1 MDAAIFSLIAAIGG
15 WCVLRWMRTK
25 PSFNR
30 PVPRV
35 EFDDGDNSRVR
46 YARESEKLIAKG
58 YHDYLRK
65 GQAFSMRNV
74 VDDRRPLVFLP
85 RKYLDEVKN
94 APENELSF
102 PKFME
107 NLSILRHA
115 GGPLITDELCHAT
128 RTDLN
133 RALPRLTQQMYEG
146 CLTGCR
152 EFIPE
157 CPDWTSIMPYPLL
170 LQIFNRIGQ
179 RVLVGPEL
187 ARNQEWLDLTQNYTT
202 SLLQGTNTV
211 RAKYTPSLR
220 WLAKYFERDVKVVY
234 KERQRAAALLEPVL
248 KSRLAARAGKQKQT
262 DQHEDAIEWLID
274 DYHRKGRKVTAQE
287 IAQDQLGLT
296 LAAIHNTAATVLST
310 LYDLIDHPAS
320 LEDIRTEIRQT
331 MEEHCGKFTRAALQ
345 SLRHLDSFMIESL
358 RMHSMPQVTVQRLAL
373 IPKTFHD
380 GFHIP
385 AGMQV
390 MFANRP
396 LNHDPDVYPDP
407 ERFDPKRFY
416 DDRDSGGNNKQHH
429 FATVSDD
436 SVTFGSG
443 FHACPGRFFAQD
455 VIKLLLASLL
465 IRYDFKFA
473 EEGQKRPVDMTDNL
487 VVYPN
492 ATVPILIKELSF

>member
-1 MDAAIFSLIAAIGG
+1 MPGAGK
-15 WCVLRWMRTK
+15 VK
-25 PSFNR
+25 HPSFNR
-30 PVPRV
+30 PVPLV

-58 YHDYLRK
+58 YRDYLRK

-107 NLSILRHA
+107 NLSILRHV

-133 RALPRLTQQMYEG
+133 RALSRLTQQMYEG

-179 RVLVGPEL
+179 QVLVGPEL
-187 ARNQEWLDLTQNYTT
+187 AQNQEWLDLTQNYTT

-211 RAKYTPSLR
+211 RAKYTSSLR
-220 WLAKYFERDVKVVY
+220 WLAKYLERDVKMVY

-248 KSRLAARAGKQKQT
+248 KSRLAARAENKT
-262 DQHEDAIEWLID
+262 DRHDDAIEWLID

-331 MEEHCGKFTRAALQ
+331 LEQHGGSFDRAALQ
-345 SLRHLDSFMIESL
+345 SLRHLDSFMTESL

-373 IPKTFHD
+373 VPKTFHD

-385 AGMQV
+385 AGTQV

-396 LNHDPDVYPDP
+396 LNHDRDVYPDP
-407 ERFDPKRFY
+407 ERFDPRRFY
-416 DDRDSGGNNKQHH
+416 DGRTDGVGNNKQQNPH

-436 SVTFGSG
+436 SINFGSG

-465 IRYDFKFA
+465 IRYDFKFS
-473 EEGQKRPVDMTDNL
+473 EEGQKRPADMTDNL

>member
-1 MDAAIFSLIAAIGG
+1 MDAAIFSIVAAISG
-15 WCVLRWMRTK
+15 WYLLRWMRSN
-25 PSFNR
+25 PIPNS
-30 PVPRV
+30 PVQRV
-35 EFDDGDNSRVR
+35 EFDDGDNSRLR

-58 YHDYLRK
+58 YRDYLRK

-74 VDDRRPLVFLP
+74 VDDRRPLVVLP

-94 APENELSF
+94 ASQDELSF
-102 PKFME
+102 PRFME
-107 NLSILRHA
+107 DLSILRHV

-133 RALPRLTQQMYEG
+133 RALPHLIQQLYED
-146 CLTGCR
+146 CLTGCK

-157 CPDWTSIMPYPLL
+157 CPEWTSIMPYPLL

-187 ARNQEWLDLTQNYTT
+187 GRNPEWLDLTQNYTT

-220 WLAKYFERDVKVVY
+220 WLAKYLERDVKMVY
-234 KERQRAAALLEPVL
+234 KQRQRAAALLEPVL
-248 KSRLAARAGKQKQT
+248 QSRLAARAEKQQQT
-262 DQHEDAIEWLID
+262 DHHDDAIEWLID
-274 DYHRKGRKVTAQE
+274 DYHRKGMQVTAQE

-320 LEDIRTEIRQT
+320 LDDIRTEVRQA
-331 MEEHCGKFTRAALQ
+331 MGQHGGGFDRAALQ
-345 SLRHLDSFMIESL
+345 SLRHLDSFMTESL

-373 IPKTFHD
+373 VPKTFHD

-385 AGMQV
+385 AGTQV
-390 MFANRP
+390 MFANRQ
-396 LNHDPDVYPDP
+396 LNHDLDLYPDP
-407 ERFDPKRFY
+407 ERFDAKRFY
-416 DDRDSGGNNKQHH
+416 DRDGNNKHH

-436 SVTFGSG
+436 FINFGSG

-465 IRYDFKFA
+465 IRYDFKYL
-473 EEGQKRPVDMTDNL
+473 EKGQKRPADMTDNL
-487 VVYPN
+487 VVYPDV
-492 ATVPILIKELSF
+492 TVPILIKELSL